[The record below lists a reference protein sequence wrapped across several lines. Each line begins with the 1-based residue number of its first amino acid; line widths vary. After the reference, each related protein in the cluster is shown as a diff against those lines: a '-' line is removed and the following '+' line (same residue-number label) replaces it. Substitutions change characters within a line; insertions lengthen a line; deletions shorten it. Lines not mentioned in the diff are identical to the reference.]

1 MVARVRALEHMAR
14 CACEEIG
21 SEFDRGKAQKEL
33 RRFDRR
39 GPLANTRR
47 LIEQLRTRV
56 RSGDSL
62 LDVGGGVG
70 AIHHLLLDAGVER
83 AIHLDASGAY
93 LDVARGEASRR
104 GHGARVQ
111 FLHADFVATAD
122 DIAPADVVTLDRVV
136 CCYPDMETMVW
147 IAAEKT
153 RRLLGAVYPRE
164 AWWVRFVVVLENM
177 KSRLSGST
185 FRMYVH
191 PPEAIRARL
200 AAKGLRPVSVEQSP
214 LWEIAVFERA
224 GT

>member
-1 MVARVRALEHMAR
+1 MSC

-21 SEFDRGKAQKEL
+21 SEFDRDKARKEL

-39 GPLANTRR
+39 GPLANTHR
-47 LIEQLRTRV
+47 LIEQLRARV

-83 AIHLDASGAY
+83 AIHLDASSAF
-93 LDVARGEASRR
+93 LDVARGEAARR
-104 GHGARVQ
+104 GHAARVQ

-136 CCYPDMETMVW
+136 CCYPDMETMVS
-147 IAAEKT
+147 IAADKA
-153 RRLLGAVYPRE
+153 RRLLGAVYPRD
-164 AWWVRFVVVLENM
+164 AWWMRFVVALENM
-177 KSRLSGST
+177 MSRIRGST
-185 FRMYVH
+185 FRMYLH
-191 PPEAIRARL
+191 PPEAIKATL
-200 AAKGLRPVSVEQSP
+200 AAKGLRPVSVEHSP
-214 LWEIAVFERA
+214 LWEIAVFDRA